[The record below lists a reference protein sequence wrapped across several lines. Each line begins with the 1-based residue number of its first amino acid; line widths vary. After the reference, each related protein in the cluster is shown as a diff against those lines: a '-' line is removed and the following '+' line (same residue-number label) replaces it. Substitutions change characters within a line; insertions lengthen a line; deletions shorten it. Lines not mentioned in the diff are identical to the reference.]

1 MTAFMVNS
9 EEVAMS
15 IGAKVR
21 QLRTAR
27 KLTQQ
32 ELAERAG
39 VSQAII
45 SKIET
50 EARDNVTSDVL
61 KALAKT
67 LGCTTDYLVGMHED
81 EESETLAASAA

>member
-1 MTAFMVNS
+1 
-9 EEVAMS
+9 MS
-15 IGAKVR
+15 IGQKVLRLRMAK
-21 QLRTAR
+21 

-50 EARDNVTSDVL
+50 DRRNNVTSDVL
-61 KALAKT
+61 KGLAKV

-81 EESETLAASAA
+81 DDSELEPAAVELVGA